1 LKNQKQGKV
10 RDFAKLNLTCK
21 GVSCP
26 VLESF
31 EKSPY
36 QWVTVESEL
45 SYITASNLNR
55 VSKDSI
61 SAPFAHL
68 SDGCILVYFCTNTAN
83 YQDIDLIFTR
93 NMSKDKLA
101 KLLLGLDDG
110 SYVQMEEVEYHKV
123 KAFILEPIDKNGY
136 IMVDGELIN
145 MEPIKAEA
153 HRGLVQF
160 FLS

>member
-1 LKNQKQGKV
+1 
-10 RDFAKLNLTCK
+10 
-21 GVSCP
+21 
-26 VLESF
+26 
-31 EKSPY
+31 
-36 QWVTVESEL
+36 
-45 SYITASNLNR
+45 
-55 VSKDSI
+55 
-61 SAPFAHL
+61 
-68 SDGCILVYFCTNTAN
+68 
-83 YQDIDLIFTR
+83 
-93 NMSKDKLA
+93 MSKDKLM

-110 SYVQMEEVEYHKV
+110 SYVHMEEVEYHKV